1 MEYVAD
7 ELPKEAVILSSED
20 EKAEIQIEPSYQLVQ
35 AIKDFLM
42 SARRTKEQ
50 FDKVLEVAKSDGVPN
65 FILVNFIKHIMRE
78 LGFTEAQ
85 IKYRLSL
92 TVKNGQSKNNDD
104 KKIVEQISSKV
115 KDFLPNLRQ
124 LESDDINETHDQRSE
139 NRINDEV
146 KASMP
151 EYKAGHD
158 YDQEQGNDYGL
169 KYDYGKDQKEE
180 NKIRFELKQDIEKL
194 RLELDNAIGTI
205 ELQRGEIEA
214 SKNQKF
220 EARIVDIEESNKTLK
235 IENEQLRHAL
245 TKHSFETASEIAID
259 PELVKNLEH
268 MISHLESEA
277 KAKQKV
283 IEELNAKIQS
293 FSHLDRVVEHQP
305 LEFDLTEKAG
315 FLNQVFSFRYR
326 KCKVIHDGKKVT
338 NITPGVIE

>member
-1 MEYVAD
+1 
-7 ELPKEAVILSSED
+7 
-20 EKAEIQIEPSYQLVQ
+20 
-35 AIKDFLM
+35 
-42 SARRTKEQ
+42 
-50 FDKVLEVAKSDGVPN
+50 
-65 FILVNFIKHIMRE
+65 
-78 LGFTEAQ
+78 
-85 IKYRLSL
+85 
-92 TVKNGQSKNNDD
+92 
-104 KKIVEQISSKV
+104 
-115 KDFLPNLRQ
+115 
-124 LESDDINETHDQRSE
+124 
-139 NRINDEV
+139 
-146 KASMP
+146 MP

-283 IEELNAKIQS
+283 IEELNAKIES